1 MLQTALKRV
10 TASQSTVAIAA
21 AIGTTALLTTLLH
34 TRAGTGNE
42 GATIEP
48 LPVAITP
55 YATSSNFE
63 REVTFLGLVRASQR
77 SDVGFEVSGMVAKI
91 TVREGQRFEADEELA
106 QLSTAQIAAQR
117 DAAAADKERV
127 TAELELAR
135 LKEKRQKDLRAT
147 GAVSR
152 EAFDETRLQA
162 RALAAQLKSVDA
174 QLARIQLDLD
184 KTTLRAPYAGVV
196 AQRRVNAG
204 AVVSAG
210 APVLRIVAEG
220 AREAHVGIAI
230 EQAAK
235 LNAGASYPLTLRGE
249 TVSATL
255 RSLRPDVDP
264 STMTTTAVFDLP
276 ADVQGLDGEPVT
288 LTLGETVT
296 DTGGWL
302 PMTALIEG
310 ERGLWTVMRLDETG
324 DSPTAIREA
333 VEVLHVHGDEAYV
346 RGTLVDGQAII
357 ATGIHRVTPGA
368 PLVAVEY

>member
-1 MLQTALKRV
+1 
-10 TASQSTVAIAA
+10 
-21 AIGTTALLTTLLH
+21 
-34 TRAGTGNE
+34 
-42 GATIEP
+42 
-48 LPVAITP
+48 
-55 YATSSNFE
+55 
-63 REVTFLGLVRASQR
+63 
-77 SDVGFEVSGMVAKI
+77 
-91 TVREGQRFEADEELA
+91 
-106 QLSTAQIAAQR
+106 
-117 DAAAADKERV
+117 

-135 LKEKRQKDLRAT
+135 LKEKRQNDLRAT

-196 AQRRVNAG
+196 AQRMVNAG

-276 ADVQGLDGEPVT
+276 AEVQGLDGEPVT

-333 VEVLHVHGDEAYV
+333 VEVLHVHGDQAYV
-346 RGTLVDGQAII
+346 RGTLVDGHAII